1 MEAAVQKERERT
13 RAMEKEEANLSA
25 DELRAV
31 LKRERHRMARLAADL
46 AAMRSMAVQ
55 SVAQAEVHEEG
66 RINHL
71 MRRLDTLQAEKGR
84 IIVELEREE
93 EMVRTL
99 CGFFF
104 VSIVFCFDAHGFSI
118 GTIHREQLTN
128 NLQKKL
134 NESRAMLEQQKMSR
148 SDLEARLAALQVGAG
163 DINMSEELEEKEEEE
178 LEEAKGEE

>member
-1 MEAAVQKERERT
+1 M
-13 RAMEKEEANLSA
+13 
-25 DELRAV
+25 
-31 LKRERHRMARLAADL
+31 
-46 AAMRSMAVQ
+46 Q

-93 EMVRTL
+93 EMVRAV
-99 CGFFF
+99 CGFFCVYF
-104 VSIVFCFDAHGFSI
+104 AWMLTGIELWQSYH
-118 GTIHREQLTN
+118 EQLTN

-163 DINMSEELEEKEEEE
+163 DMNMSEELEEKEEEE
-178 LEEAKGEE
+178 AKGEE